1 MSSEEDEELGPVCHC
16 GEVMQILDSSV
27 PRSRGLR
34 ERTWSCSE
42 CKERKARC
50 AVRYTCDACNVEA
63 CDECAWT
70 LGEEDANSTPE
81 PEEGEEGDDDWAYSA
96 YYVVCDGE
104 AEWWDVGPLY
114 CEDWTD
120 ELDAN
125 VLAKVPDA
133 ELTDAEKIKAA
144 EDIKVQPK
152 AYPLPISS
160 PGAREVHVQQLTVLQ
175 WSQITP
181 RLPERIPACQ
191 AHRLRF
197 CPQGAAQEQL
207 QPEIAPPTSSEIY
220 AYSHLVV
227 PLGSPFGWWYGRVER
242 IERGGSGAAV
252 TLIFPHFPTNS
263 RWYRLRVV
271 VGDGII
277 RRCGI
282 GGYHGGIRAVTPE
295 EEKAMGG
302 WDEVGFYGRWIK
314 MMEQDDGESVLKGSF
329 EQTYH
334 VRPMMTNAEMVGIG
348 RWCWHF
354 SKPPFRF
361 RLGCLKPLG
370 LTFSYLA

>member
-16 GEVMQILDSSV
+16 GEVMQILDSS
-27 PRSRGLR
+27 

-81 PEEGEEGDDDWAYSA
+81 PEEGEEGDD
-96 YYVVCDGE
+96 
-104 AEWWDVGPLY
+104 
-114 CEDWTD
+114 
-120 ELDAN
+120 
-125 VLAKVPDA
+125 
-133 ELTDAEKIKAA
+133 
-144 EDIKVQPK
+144 
-152 AYPLPISS
+152 
-160 PGAREVHVQQLTVLQ
+160 
-175 WSQITP
+175 
-181 RLPERIPACQ
+181 
-191 AHRLRF
+191 
-197 CPQGAAQEQL
+197 GAAQEQL

-220 AYSHLVV
+220 AYRVLKDFDGVALGQGV
-227 PLGSPFGWWYGRVER
+227 ELQWKMQMGSPFGWWYGRVER

-295 EEKAMGG
+295 EEKVWMQ
-302 WDEVGFYGRWIK
+302 F
-314 MMEQDDGESVLKGSF
+314 
-329 EQTYH
+329 
-334 VRPMMTNAEMVGIG
+334 RPKEPI
-348 RWCWHF
+348 
-354 SKPPFRF
+354 
-361 RLGCLKPLG
+361 
-370 LTFSYLA
+370 TF